1 MGALPKTFLAERK
14 LDIRVALDSA
24 HEVGEAYGV
33 EGIPSTVIIDLNG
46 VVQAYHVGFGDDYEE
61 TLTAELEALLAGES
75 LVEPAK
81 G

>member
-1 MGALPKTFLAERK
+1 M
-14 LDIRVALDSA
+14 
-24 HEVGEAYGV
+24 
-33 EGIPSTVIIDLNG
+33 IIDLNG